1 MPVRYDIILADIDNT
16 LFDFDADA
24 REALEKTFLHFGFP
38 WNETERQRYF
48 AINHQ
53 LWADFE
59 LGKIE
64 KSAIYTTRF
73 RRYLDAAGLTGDS
86 AEINAF
92 YMARLG
98 EGANYMPHAKRLL
111 ETLNAM
117 GCRVF
122 AATNGATHVQE
133 PRLRRSGM
141 LHLFEKV
148 YISEQVGFQKP
159 TKAYFDCIFAELGE
173 DKRQTA
179 IILGDSLTSD
189 MQGGRN
195 AGIATCFFGDPA
207 KADHRC
213 DHVIETLMDFVSVVE

>member
-1 MPVRYDIILADIDNT
+1 MRYEIVLADIDNT

-24 REALEKTFLHFGFP
+24 RQALEKTFLHFGFP
-38 WNETERQRYF
+38 WNETERQRYV
-48 AINHQ
+48 AINHG

-59 LGKIE
+59 MGKIE
-64 KSAIYTTRF
+64 KSVIYTTRF
-73 RRYLDAAGLTGDS
+73 QRYLEEAGLTGDP
-86 AEINAF
+86 AEVNRY

-98 EGANYMPHAKRLL
+98 EGSNYMPDAKRLL
-111 ETLNAM
+111 ETLRAM

-133 PRLRRSGM
+133 PRLKRSGM
-141 LHLFEKV
+141 AHLFEKI

-159 TKAYFDCIFAELGE
+159 TAAYFDHIFAELGE
-173 DKRQTA
+173 DKRQKTV
-179 IILGDSLTSD
+179 ILGDSLTSD

-195 AGIATCFFGDPA
+195 AGIATCFFGDPK

-213 DHVIETLMDFVSVVE
+213 DHVITALMQFVDVVK

>member
-1 MPVRYDIILADIDNT
+1 MRYEIVLADIDNT

-38 WNETERQRYF
+38 WNEREKERYF

-59 LGKIE
+59 QGKIE

-73 RRYLDAAGLTGDS
+73 RRYLDETGLHADPD
-86 AEINAF
+86 EVNRF

-98 EGANYMPHAKRLL
+98 EGSNYMPDAKRLL

-133 PRLRRSGM
+133 PRLQRSGM

-159 TKAYFDCIFAELGE
+159 TAAYFDHIFAELGE

-179 IILGDSLTSD
+179 VILGDSLTSD

-195 AGIATCFFGDPA
+195 AGIATCFFGDPQ

-213 DHVIETLMDFVSVVE
+213 DHVIGKLMDFVSVVQ